1 MSIALHVRLPRVACA
16 HHQHIYCPH
25 SKHMSYLLYLYNLK
39 RHKNDYEQKSH
50 KIKRIDSWSIH
61 QNQSFKQKKPTKQII
76 LTCKRATCK
85 IESYTFLEWGKNK
98 WYLHAEQYFLII
110 GNVVGLSAKMVT
122 QILIELSDKYGV
134 IHFHKYDRFRL

>member
-1 MSIALHVRLPRVACA
+1 MNKNPIRLRESTVEAF
-16 HHQHIYCPH
+16 I
-25 SKHMSYLLYLYNLK
+25 
-39 RHKNDYEQKSH
+39 
-50 KIKRIDSWSIH
+50 KIKAL
-61 QNQSFKQKKPTKQII
+61 NKKNPTKQII